1 MSNENYIIMKKPKL
15 LNIKKSPQISNFNN
29 KKLEMKQV
37 NQLIKN
43 DQEFEDEE
51 VLDDEEMEVL
61 DESEN
66 VSEKALAEPNVIKFM
81 EGKEVVKM
89 IVIPGKIVNI
99 VVK

>member
-43 DQEFEDEE
+43 DQEFED
-51 VLDDEEMEVL
+51 D
-61 DESEN
+61 
-66 VSEKALAEPNVIKFM
+66 
-81 EGKEVVKM
+81 
-89 IVIPGKIVNI
+89 
-99 VVK
+99 